1 MSFEVSKRRL
11 LALLKAEATLEQL
24 KDYGVEDW
32 EYYKDAINDTYC
44 SGVYAIN
51 NLSDD
56 ELLSKFK
63 EIR

>member
-1 MSFEVSKRRL
+1 M

-32 EYYKDAINDTYC
+32 EYYEDAINDTYC
-44 SGVYAIN
+44 SGEYAIN

>member
-1 MSFEVSKRRL
+1 M
-11 LALLKAEATLEQL
+11 LALLKAETTLEQL
-24 KDYGVEDW
+24 KDYGVENW
-32 EYYKDAINDTYC
+32 EYYEDAINDTSC
-44 SGVYAIN
+44 DGVYAIN

>member
-1 MSFEVSKRRL
+1 MLFEVSKSRL

-24 KDYGVEDW
+24 KDYRVEDW
-32 EYYKDAINDTYC
+32 EYYEDAINDTYC
-44 SGVYAIN
+44 SGEYAIN

-56 ELLSKFK
+56 VLLSKFK